1 LKLEGKVALITGAG
15 SGMGQAISLLFARE
29 GADIVVND
37 IDLPSAEKTAA
48 AVKQLGR
55 RAMAIRADVADP
67 EEVENMVARAARE
80 FGGIH
85 ILVNN
90 AGYAGGGPVLDT
102 DAATWDRMLGV
113 VLRGTYNCSRSAGKV
128 MIKQKE
134 GKIVNISSTAG
145 IRGSA
150 NMTAYAAAK
159 AGVINLTGALAQEW
173 AEHNIYVNCIAPGL
187 INTPMTQNTIASRFT
202 PELLKARIALGR
214 MGLPEEIA
222 KAALFL
228 ASDDSSYIT
237 GVTLPVDGGM
247 LTRH

>member
-1 LKLEGKVALITGAG
+1 MKLQGKVALITGAG
-15 SGMGQAISLLFARE
+15 SGMGQAIALLFARE
-29 GADIVVND
+29 GADIAVND

-48 AVKQLGR
+48 MVNQLGR
-55 RAMAIRADVADP
+55 KSLAVMADVADA
-67 EEVENMVARAARE
+67 EAVEDMVARVVRE
-80 FGGIH
+80 LGGIH
-85 ILVNN
+85 VLVNN
-90 AGYAGGGPVLDT
+90 AGYAGGGPVLET
-102 DAATWDRMLGV
+102 DASTWDRMLGV
-113 VLRGTYNCSRSAGKV
+113 VLRGTYLCSRSAGKV
-128 MIKQKE
+128 MVKQKE

-145 IRGSA
+145 VRGSA

-187 INTPMTQNTIASRFT
+187 INTPMTQRTIAHRFT

-214 MGLPEEIA
+214 MGQPEEIA